1 MTRTLISLAGAAMM
15 LSACGQPADPAA
27 EPAAAAPVDTASA
40 AGAADTATSPA
51 AGSKSGSGAGVVTA
65 VDTAAGTVTI
75 NHEAIPAVGWPAM
88 TICRAFRNR
97 SLAFSRVERGKTLR
111 SSSPEKAEIV
121 RCARSSHIPSPVI

>member
-1 MTRTLISLAGAAMM
+1 MTRTLVSLAGAAMM

-51 AGSKSGSGAGVVTA
+51 AGSRSGSGAGVVTA

-88 TICRAFRNR
+88 TMSFTADP
-97 SLAFSRVERGKTLR
+97 AVAQQAAVGDRVQFDLTVQGNAGEVTAIR
-111 SSSPEKAEIV
+111 PE
-121 RCARSSHIPSPVI
+121 

>member
-88 TICRAFRNR
+88 TMSFTADP
-97 SLAFSRVERGKTLR
+97 AVVQQAAVGDRVQFDLTVQGNAGEVTAIR
-111 SSSPEKAEIV
+111 PE
-121 RCARSSHIPSPVI
+121 

>member
-15 LSACGQPADPAA
+15 LSACGQPADPAT

-88 TICRAFRNR
+88 TMSFTADP
-97 SLAFSRVERGKTLR
+97 AVVQQAAVGDRVQFDLTVQGNAGEVTAIR
-111 SSSPEKAEIV
+111 PE
-121 RCARSSHIPSPVI
+121 